1 MGLNC
6 SEWLELGPPPDTIL
20 TLPPPPLPAFLQV
33 AATTTNNSVSSCN
46 NLLLEGGS
54 LVDDTWLLVLISC
67 SVGVLMLGSL
77 LALLL
82 LKCREE
88 RGSKTVP
95 VRVEG
100 LTGPVKKSCEA
111 VLYPGD
117 SRVLWATLTPRG
129 TTRTVAAAHL
139 TTFDNTGFTD
149 EYRPRVS
156 SPTRIEH
163 PNLPPLNLHRTIR
176 RIPQTAPSPPPPIPP
191 PPHQLQQQPQEQPQ
205 SQYNTYS
212 NQHYSNSHQPPL
224 L

>member
-20 TLPPPPLPAFLQV
+20 TLPPPPLPAFFQV
-33 AATTTNNSVSSCN
+33 ASTATSNSSIASCN
-46 NLLLEGGS
+46 NLLFEGGS

-67 SVGVLMLGSL
+67 SVGVLLLGSL

-111 VLYPGD
+111 VLYGGD

-129 TTRTVAAAHL
+129 TTRTITAAHL

-149 EYRPRVS
+149 DYRPRVS

-163 PNLPPLNLHRTIR
+163 PNLPPLNLHRTLR
-176 RIPQTAPSPPPPIPP
+176 RTPPTAPSVSPIPP
-191 PPHQLQQQPQEQPQ
+191 PPHYQLQQQL
-205 SQYNTYS
+205 QYNTY
-212 NQHYSNSHQPPL
+212 NQYYSHSHQPPL

>member
-1 MGLNC
+1 MF
-6 SEWLELGPPPDTIL
+6 S
-20 TLPPPPLPAFLQV
+20 
-33 AATTTNNSVSSCN
+33 
-46 NLLLEGGS
+46 LLLNY
-54 LVDDTWLLVLISC
+54 
-67 SVGVLMLGSL
+67 ML
-77 LALLL
+77 
-82 LKCREE
+82 RE